1 MGESSS
7 LAKCISSAGKERD
20 GEECSSS
27 SSTVF
32 FLFVVVVFHLDK
44 MPITGDADRAN
55 YAVSFLPPK
64 KKKKKYKSFCC
75 LFWKMKKLNLEIR
88 VG

>member
-64 KKKKKYKSFCC
+64 KKKKKSIKVFVV
-75 LFWKMKKLNLEIR
+75 FFGK
-88 VG
+88 